1 MKKLLLLG
9 SLAVCLVMMAST
21 NQAMAQEDESTTVH
35 ITIKEGGNV
44 TTDTTFEL
52 KEGQDPDM
60 VTKMVQHMVGGD
72 DRMMKK
78 EVIIMQ
84 KGDEDCDHKE
94 LAWVHSDGD
103 DVWHVTSEKMGIDLD
118 SLKEAHGGA
127 MVMVFKDEDGNI
139 TVKELGE
146 DEEHE
151 MHFKHEGEGDH
162 EIMIIESDED
172 GEKVMIKKMK
182 KGSGHMMIISEDEHM
197 EWTEEDEDGA
207 NVEVYVIKKG
217 DTDVKVVKKVTVEV
231 EDESEEGV
239 EKEVEVE
246 VKTEKKKKEKK

>member
-9 SLAVCLVMMAST
+9 SLAVCLIMMAST
-21 NQAMAQEDESTTVH
+21 NQAIAQEDESTTVH
-35 ITIKEGGNV
+35 ITIKEDGKV

-60 VTKMVQHMVGGD
+60 VKKMVQHMVGGD
-72 DRMMKK
+72 D
-78 EVIIMQ
+78 
-84 KGDEDCDHKE
+84 DCDHKE
-94 LAWVHSDGD
+94 LAWVHVDND
-103 DVWHVTSEKMGIDLD
+103 DVWHAKSMDMGIDLD
-118 SLKEAHGGA
+118 SIKEAHGGGK
-127 MVMVFKDEDGNI
+127 VMVFKDEDGNI

-146 DEEHE
+146 DEDHE
-151 MHFKHEGEGDH
+151 MHFKHEGHGDH

-172 GEKVMIKKMK
+172 GETVLIKKIK

-197 EWTEEDEDGA
+197 EWTEEDGE

-217 DTDVKVVKKVTVEV
+217 DKDVKIVKKITVEI

-246 VKTEKKKKEKK
+246 VKIEKK

>member
-9 SLAVCLVMMAST
+9 SLAVCLVIMAST
-21 NQAMAQEDESTTVH
+21 NQAIAQEDESTTVH
-35 ITIKEGGNV
+35 ITIKEDGKV

-60 VTKMVQHMVGGD
+60 VKKMVQHMVGGD
-72 DRMMKK
+72 D
-78 EVIIMQ
+78 
-84 KGDEDCDHKE
+84 DCDHKE
-94 LAWVHSDGD
+94 LAWVHADND
-103 DVWHVTSEKMGIDLD
+103 NVWHAKSLDMGIDLD
-118 SLKEAHGGA
+118 SIKEAHGGGK
-127 MVMVFKDEDGNI
+127 VMVFKDEDGNI

-146 DEEHE
+146 DEDHE
-151 MHFKHEGEGDH
+151 MHFKHEGHGDH

-172 GEKVMIKKMK
+172 GE
-182 KGSGHMMIISEDEHM
+182 
-197 EWTEEDEDGA
+197 

-217 DTDVKVVKKVTVEV
+217 DKDVKIVKKVTVEV

-246 VKTEKKKKEKK
+246 VKIEKK